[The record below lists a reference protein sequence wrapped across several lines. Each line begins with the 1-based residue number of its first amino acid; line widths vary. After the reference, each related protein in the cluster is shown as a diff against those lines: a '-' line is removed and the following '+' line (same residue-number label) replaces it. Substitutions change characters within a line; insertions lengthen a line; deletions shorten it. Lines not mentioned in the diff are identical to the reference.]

1 MSCAFA
7 VAQSADLI
15 FVEKLLKPLLCS
27 IQRFPCCFLQFD
39 GEPLPHSKEL
49 IASRDPVEQ
58 KRCKEFEDYV
68 KHKAEKE
75 KSELYKIVKEKVLGN
90 TVVIGEGAHRQAK
103 RSRFVG
109 GARVVSQMTAVHLLL
124 CRRSAREKG
133 NIVWSQ
139 CFVPTIGTRDRPLA
153 CVVRCSL
160 SQPMEPTL

>member
-1 MSCAFA
+1 MSCAFV

-15 FVEKLLKPLLCS
+15 FVEKLLKPFLCS

-75 KSELYKIVKEKVLGN
+75 KSELYKIVKEKVFGK

-103 RSRFVG
+103 RSRFVE
-109 GARVVSQMTAVHLLL
+109 GARVVSQMTSSVPTVGTREGQSCLVPSVS
-124 CRRSAREKG
+124 CRRSARE
-133 NIVWSQ
+133 
-139 CFVPTIGTRDRPLA
+139 T
-153 CVVRCSL
+153 VRWHL
-160 SQPMEPTL
+160 LYVAV